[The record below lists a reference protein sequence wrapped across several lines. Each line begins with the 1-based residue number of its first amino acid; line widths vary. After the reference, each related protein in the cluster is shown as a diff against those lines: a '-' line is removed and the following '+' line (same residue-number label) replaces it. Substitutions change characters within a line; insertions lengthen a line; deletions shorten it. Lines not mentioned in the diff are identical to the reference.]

1 MWIGV
6 DLQCHRCRKKIK
18 KVLCKFPQIRDQVYN
33 EKQNYVVIKV
43 VCCCPEKVKQKI
55 ICKGGDTIKSIEIR
69 EFGKETK
76 PPEKERPPEEEKKK
90 KKKKEEEEEEEE
102 KHVTFEFNVP
112 KKPPEEENKEKK
124 KKKHVTFEFDVLKKP
139 PEEEEKD
146 PETVLELPLGP
157 VCVPTRPRGF
167 GTCCT
172 ECYEG
177 RGGGPCLYGH
187 GTRPWPP
194 LTPRPRA
201 GPVPLPVPVPV
212 PTYPVGF
219 RTCCTECYEGRDGGP
234 CHYGHGRPPPCYD
247 GYYYGRPIYD
257 SYGGGHRS
265 CYTYVS
271 RCEETSPECT
281 IM

>member
-1 MWIGV
+1 M
-6 DLQCHRCRKKIK
+6 
-18 KVLCKFPQIRDQVYN
+18 
-33 EKQNYVVIKV
+33 VIKV

-69 EFGKETK
+69 EIEKKTK
-76 PPEKERPPEEEKKK
+76 PPEKEKPPEEEKKK
-90 KKKKEEEEEEEE
+90 KKKE
-102 KHVTFEFNVP
+102 KHVTFNIPEKLPEAEKEETYVTFDFP
-112 KKPPEEENKEKK
+112 EKPPAEKK
-124 KKKHVTFEFDVLKKP
+124 K
-139 PEEEEKD
+139 D
-146 PETVLELPLGP
+146 PEPVSKLPRGP
-157 VCVPTRPRGF
+157 VCVPERPGGF

-194 LTPRPRA
+194 LIPRPHA
-201 GPVPLPVPVPV
+201 KPVPLPVPVPAV
-212 PTYPVGF
+212 PAYPVGF
-219 RTCCTECYEGRDGGP
+219 GTCCTECYEGRDGGP
-234 CHYGHGRPPPCYD
+234 CHYGHGRPGPPPCYD

-257 SYGGGHRS
+257 SYGGGYRS

-271 RCEETSPECT
+271 RCEETSSGCT